1 MSFGSYRHHAQRGG
15 AIMPERRDAFMHR
28 FWQGCTATIAWARRC
43 RAERKARRELFDLSD
58 VVLKDLGVDRSEV
71 ASIVRHGRS
80 DATRR
85 TRLAVAQTRGLGRRN
100 IGTMGGQSPTLIS
113 PTASNPFRS

>member
-1 MSFGSYRHHAQRGG
+1 MSFGSYRDHAPRGD
-15 AIMPERRDAFMHR
+15 AVMPERDDFMHR

-43 RAERKARRELFDLSD
+43 RAERKARRELLGLSD

-71 ASIVRHGRS
+71 VSIVRYGRT

-85 TRLAVAQTRGLGRRN
+85 TRLAAGQAAGLGQRSM
-100 IGTMGGQSPTLIS
+100 GTMGGQSPTLIS